1 MKYALSGVTI
11 EQSQNP
17 SKVLVSFRDPSTG
30 NDFKIW
36 VTPSRPIME
45 LTLSE
50 ILVQAIES
58 VPGKEDLQP

>member
-17 SKVLVSFRDPSTG
+17 TKVLVSFREPATG

-36 VTPSRPIME
+36 VTPNKPIME

-50 ILVQAIES
+50 ILMQAIGS